1 MSIRREI
8 GALMAVLALLVTAG
22 CSIGDP
28 GAATTQER
36 AVDGVTRVD
45 LRTSG
50 TLVIT
55 QGEPVSLQVTAGESV
70 IERLT
75 SDVRDGSLVL
85 SVNRSALAR
94 LGTVRYDLVVP
105 SLEGVRV
112 SGSGGVRASGDL
124 GPRLTVETAGSGSV
138 RAEGLTLDRLDVT
151 ISGSGSVELAGGASR
166 QTVQISGSGGYAAE
180 RLKSRVADVRISGSG
195 SAALTVTDSLDAE
208 VSGSGSVTYAGGATA
223 VSSRISGSGRISER

>member
-1 MSIRREI
+1 MGRVI
-8 GALMAVLALLVTAG
+8 GALVAVTAVLVTTG
-22 CSIGDP
+22 CAVGDP
-28 GAATTQER
+28 GPAVTQTR
-36 AVDGVTRVD
+36 ALAGVTQVD

-55 QGEPVSLQVTAGESV
+55 QGESASLQVTAGENV
-70 IERLT
+70 IDRLT

-85 SVNRSALAR
+85 SVSRSPLVR

-112 SGSGGVRASGDL
+112 SGSGGVQAAGDL
-124 GPRLTVETAGSGSV
+124 GPRLTVETSGSGSV
-138 RAEGLTLDRLDVT
+138 RADGLKLERLEVT
-151 ISGSGSVELAGGASR
+151 ISGSGSVELTGGVSR

-180 RLKSRVADVRISGSG
+180 RLKSREADVRISGSG

-208 VSGSGSVTYAGGATA
+208 VSGSGSVTYAGGAA
-223 VSSRISGSGRISER
+223 VSARTSGSGRITER